1 MNGMCTRRRTHR
13 EMCQWI
19 SGLYEFLRV
28 CVFSGRRGFRRLR
41 WRLRNLLRLKRKKGT
56 RFIKVCVYTP
66 RATFVSPKRDNLKQS
81 FKLSVHVFTAR
92 SMKGSGIGR
101 LLVTILEA
109 TELKAAKPNG
119 EHECTKNKSSA
130 FFSFLFVSLFYTFTL
145 LFLLLPFFPW
155 LSFFLFF
162 FFWLSESILNLLSL
176 YLLLHPPHACLLSFP
191 PAGKSNPYC
200 EVTMGAQIFTSRVIN
215 DTLNPKWNFNCQ
227 FHIKD
232 IYQDVLCIA
241 INEKDQFS
249 PDG

>member
-1 MNGMCTRRRTHR
+1 MSPSSTSHTLTKSTCSEQTTLMNGMCTRRRTHR

-145 LFLLLPFFPW
+145 LFLLLPFFLDSPF
-155 LSFFLFF
+155 SFF
-162 FFWLSESILNLLSL
+162 FFFFDYLNQSSTCFLFTCSYILLMPVCCLSL
-176 YLLLHPPHACLLSFP
+176 LQVKVTLTVKWPWELRSSHP
-191 PAGKSNPYC
+191 
-200 EVTMGAQIFTSRVIN
+200 E
-215 DTLNPKWNFNCQ
+215 
-227 FHIKD
+227 
-232 IYQDVLCIA
+232 
-241 INEKDQFS
+241 
-249 PDG
+249 

>member
-155 LSFFLFF
+155 LFLFPF

>member
-101 LLVTILEA
+101 LLVTIQEA

-130 FFSFLFVSLFYTFTL
+130 FFLFFLFLCFILLHFYFYF
-145 LFLLLPFFPW
+145 FLFFPW

-162 FFWLSESILNLLSL
+162 FFDYLNQSSTCFLFTCSYILLMPVCCLSL
-176 YLLLHPPHACLLSFP
+176 LQVKVTLTVKWPWELRSSHP
-191 PAGKSNPYC
+191 
-200 EVTMGAQIFTSRVIN
+200 E
-215 DTLNPKWNFNCQ
+215 
-227 FHIKD
+227 
-232 IYQDVLCIA
+232 
-241 INEKDQFS
+241 
-249 PDG
+249 

>member
-1 MNGMCTRRRTHR
+1 MSPSSTSHTLTKSTCSEQTTLMNGMCTRRRTHR

-101 LLVTILEA
+101 LLVTIQEA

-155 LSFFLFF
+155 LSFFFF
-162 FFWLSESILNLLSL
+162 FFLIIWINPQLAFSLPALTSSSCLS
-176 YLLLHPPHACLLSFP
+176 AVFP
-191 PAGKSNPYC
+191 SC
-200 EVTMGAQIFTSRVIN
+200 R
-215 DTLNPKWNFNCQ
+215 
-227 FHIKD
+227 
-232 IYQDVLCIA
+232 
-241 INEKDQFS
+241 
-249 PDG
+249 